1 MFFMVYTLRA
11 QIALVLLSECPLGLI
26 IGSINV
32 AFQTVKLNTFDSRS
46 LEKTA
51 IILNGEIVPC
61 LLTHAEKLWFR
72 L

>member
-1 MFFMVYTLRA
+1 MFFMVYTLRV
-11 QIALVLLSECPLGLI
+11 QTSLVLLSECLLNLI

-32 AFQTVKLNTFDSRS
+32 AFQTVKLHTFDSRS

-61 LLTHAEKLWFR
+61 LLTHAEKLRFR